1 MFVVVNGVPSNGTW
15 VMAGNGQLGDQ
26 PILATA
32 ELPASS
38 GGDGGAWN
46 SGNLAQTP
54 TQSGSNSKQTG
65 SSGSKSTK
73 ESSAV
78 LGQTPSAVLALLVGI
93 VGATFALF

>member
-46 SGNLAQTP
+46 SGDLAQTP
-54 TQSGSNSKQTG
+54 TQSGSNSKQTSNSSSKDKNSSA
-65 SSGSKSTK
+65 SSGRTGVV
-73 ESSAV
+73 ACALATL
-78 LGQTPSAVLALLVGI
+78 LGAASLLV
-93 VGATFALF
+93 F